1 MRTDWYKGIDP
12 NLEKLTELLSM
23 SKPSHGYTIAESAP
37 EIVTAPGVYFPARK
51 GEVIPLESRQAGG
64 NVNPTMN
71 PTANGMMSNTEDGK
85 MKILQSALK
94 SIDKIISSV
103 SPKPMQLESRQGG
116 GEVNPDWETR
126 ASGTPKGKGYFGI
139 LQRPNGGVSTELS
152 AGVNFGNEEIEIPTL
167 VPTLTQEEVDY
178 LLAGG
183 KPTKEI
189 MDKAFEHAKQRIFQG
204 RNPFAQE
211 GEQKPLIF
219 PPQGNTPLESRQEGG
234 GVTSL
239 LDRMEKDPNVFTE
252 TSSVGA
258 PNPEGD
264 IQAGRSLDALSNA
277 MRESNLAILQPQ
289 TMQTSTDESNRPLSG
304 MSEYEENARRT
315 RLGLPPAF
323 SIPKLPS
330 PPTPRS
336 YGIQPEATKL
346 GGSDLLW
353 QEQNEKRKKRI
364 PLFSAQEGAVTVPTE
379 EDEYEKMRR
388 LLGLGASAPV
398 TLGPPE
404 LEGDR
409 LARERLGSTLNVSD
423 VGKEMKYWEDV
434 AKARTGQ
441 AEYDRYMADK
451 ELRQAAGLTPRE
463 GMVEYEHGAKQM
475 RMTRGEKYAS
485 TVAEGKLAEQYITNK
500 GLLDVARAKPTTP
513 PAPHLVQNE
522 KGEYV
527 WATPGGVLPAGIMG
541 KPTPR
546 AVSTEELV
554 RGDLKRKLGREASE
568 GEILNEI
575 DRRKL
580 NVQMGG
586 IPPLSPETQTV
597 PKVKGVKN
605 DAALEGLTEDQKG
618 IIRGLTNYNYPWPG
632 SFAMRDP
639 KWVALM
645 GRAEK
650 YDPEFNAAEY
660 QVRYNLRKSFTSGKD
675 KDNLLAL
682 NTAIGHI
689 DSLVKAKDEL
699 ANSNWPT
706 ANAATNLLAKYFPVS
721 EGLVKR
727 QGTITGVKTKF
738 NAVAGEMANIFKRS
752 GATDQEIKSWKSTI
766 TDPSTAT
773 PAMWDAFINGSLELM
788 GSRISALKDR
798 YESGLGKAKDF
809 GFLSDTSR
817 GILQG
822 LGVDVDAIDPP
833 PVGQK
838 TVIKQFVSPSAGK
851 TKYIYSDGTEEIK

>member
-12 NLEKLTELLSM
+12 NLERLTELLSM
-23 SKPSHGYTIAESAP
+23 SKPSHGYTIAENAP

-51 GEVIPLESRQAGG
+51 GEVIPLESRQEGG
-64 NVNPTMN
+64 NVNHAMN
-71 PTANGMMSNTEDGK
+71 PTSNDMVNNTEDGK
-85 MKILQSALK
+85 MKILASALK
-94 SIDKIISSV
+94 SIDKIVSSV
-103 SPKPMQLESRQGG
+103 SPKPMQ
-116 GEVNPDWETR
+116 
-126 ASGTPKGKGYFGI
+126 
-139 LQRPNGGVSTELS
+139 
-152 AGVNFGNEEIEIPTL
+152 
-167 VPTLTQEEVDY
+167 
-178 LLAGG
+178 
-183 KPTKEI
+183 
-189 MDKAFEHAKQRIFQG
+189 
-204 RNPFAQE
+204 
-211 GEQKPLIF
+211 
-219 PPQGNTPLESRQEGG
+219 LESRQEGG

-239 LDRMEKDPNVFTE
+239 LDRIERDPRVFTE
-252 TSSVGA
+252 TSSMGA

-264 IQAGRSLDALSNA
+264 IQAGKGLDALSSA
-277 MRESNLAILQPQ
+277 MRESNLAIL
-289 TMQTSTDESNRPLSG
+289 T
-304 MSEYEENARRT
+304 
-315 RLGLPPAF
+315 PPPISLEQKEASMASVAS
-323 SIPKLPS
+323 SIPGLPS
-330 PPTPRS
+330 PPTSRS

-364 PLFSAQEGAVTVPTE
+364 PLFSAQEGAVTIPPIV
-379 EDEYEKMRR
+379 EDESELEKKRKLIEAMKSSTPNEAVKEILPSGEIRYT
-388 LLGLGASAPV
+388 LPEGTLTASAPNP
-398 TLGPPE
+398 T
-404 LEGDR
+404 DIFY
-409 LARERLGSTLNVSD
+409 NQQVSD
-423 VGKEMKYWEDV
+423 RWKKEEDASIQNLSDAMKYDEQV
-434 AKARTGQ
+434 VKARKEQ
-441 AEYDRYMADK
+441 EEYDRYLADK
-451 ELRQAAGLTPRE
+451 ELREAAGISSRR
-463 GMVEYEHGAKQM
+463 GMPEYEYTAARM
-475 RMTRGEKYAS
+475 RMTPGEKY
-485 TVAEGKLAEQYITNK
+485 VADISKGKLAEQYIAQK
-500 GLLDVARAKPTTP
+500 GALDVAKAKPTTP
-513 PAPHLVQNE
+513 PVPHLVQNE
-522 KGEYV
+522 RGEYV
-527 WATPGGVLPAGIMG
+527 WATPGGILPAGIMG
-541 KPTPR
+541 KTTPR
-546 AVSTEELV
+546 TVSTEELV
-554 RGDLKRKLGREASE
+554 RSDLRKRLGREASE
-568 GEILNEI
+568 GEILNEL

-580 NVQMGG
+580 NVQTGG
-586 IPPLSPETQTV
+586 IPPLSPDTQTI
-597 PKVKGVKN
+597 PKIKGVKN

-618 IIRGLTNYNYPWPG
+618 IIKGLTNYNYPWPG

-727 QGTITGVKTKF
+727 LGVITGVKTKF

-809 GFLSDTSR
+809 GFLSSASR

-822 LGVDVDAIDPP
+822 LGVDVDAIDPTP
-833 PVGQK
+833 IGQK
-838 TVIKQFVSPSAGK
+838 TVVKQFVSPSTGK